1 MGLYDRE
8 YARDYESG
16 FRLSA
21 PSTATLQLLL
31 ITIGVYVVQLLFPAL
46 TDMIELPSDWWSR
59 PWEAYRLVT
68 YGFAHNPR
76 DVTHILFNMV
86 VLGIFGNYIE
96 QRYGRARFIFF
107 YLSAIIIGGL
117 VWSLICTLQGAPSA
131 VVGASG
137 ATTAIF
143 VLFALNYPH
152 MQIQLMLLFPMPAW
166 VAALIGVAIDAQ
178 GVIARLGF
186 IAFTVHLAGAAYAA
200 YYFYYGAE
208 ATRSISEKLSNLSL
222 KSFKRRPKLRVH
234 DPDDDDAEDS
244 LAQQV
249 DVILEKIQRSGK
261 DSLTWRER
269 RTLERASKEYQ
280 EKRR

>member
-31 ITIGVYVVQLLFPAL
+31 ITVGVYIAQLLFPAL
-46 TDMIELPSDWWSR
+46 TGMIELRSDWWSR
-59 PWEAYRLVT
+59 PWEAYRLLT
-68 YGFAHNPR
+68 YGFAHNPN
-76 DVTHILFNMV
+76 DIKHILFNMV

-96 QRYGRARFIFF
+96 QRYGRARFLFF
-107 YLSAIIIGGL
+107 YLSSIIIGGL
-117 VWSLICTLQGAPSA
+117 VWSLICTLQGALST

-143 VLFALNYPH
+143 ILFAFNYPH
-152 MQIQLMLLFPMPAW
+152 MQIQMMFLFPMPAW
-166 VAALIGVAIDAQ
+166 VAALIGVAMDMQGAIAQ
-178 GVIARLGF
+178 YGAV
-186 IAFTVHLAGAAYAA
+186 AFTVHLAGAAYAT
-200 YYFYYGAE
+200 YYFYYGAD

-222 KSFKRRPKLRVH
+222 KSLKRRPKLRVH
-234 DPDDDDAEDS
+234 APDEDDAEDS